1 MIPRYSREL
10 VSHIWADEFR
20 YKTWL
25 KIELLACEAWTKL
38 GKIPPKSLAVIK
50 KKAPSFNIKRI
61 PEIEETV
68 KHDVI
73 AFLTTVSE
81 AVGPDSRFIHV
92 GMTSSDVLDTAFAFQ
107 LKTAADVIVDDVG
120 NLLNVLKKQAQ
131 KYKNLPSIGRSH
143 GIHAEPT
150 SFGIK
155 FALWYAEFE
164 RHLKRLKDARES
176 IAVGKISGAVGTFAN
191 VPPQIEEHVCKNMG
205 LKPEPVS
212 TQVIQRD
219 RHAHFFTTLSLIAS
233 SIEKIALEIR
243 HLQRT
248 EVLEAEESFTKGQK
262 GSSAMPHKKNPIL
275 SENLTGLARVVRSN
289 SIAAM
294 ENVALWHERDI
305 SHSSVERV
313 IGPDSTILVDFML
326 SRLTDLL
333 DGLVVHEGAVKN
345 NLNKL
350 GGLINSQ
357 RVMLALTGAGMSR
370 EDAYKIVQE
379 SAMKVWEDVRA
390 GNKAD
395 FKKLLSGNTK
405 VKKILSEK
413 ELSAL
418 FDVKY
423 HLKHVDT
430 IYRRVFGSH

>member
-205 LKPEPVS
+205 LKF
-212 TQVIQRD
+212 RLLMLGLK
-219 RHAHFFTTLSLIAS
+219 RW
-233 SIEKIALEIR
+233 
-243 HLQRT
+243 
-248 EVLEAEESFTKGQK
+248 VL
-262 GSSAMPHKKNPIL
+262 KN
-275 SENLTGLARVVRSN
+275 
-289 SIAAM
+289 
-294 ENVALWHERDI
+294 
-305 SHSSVERV
+305 
-313 IGPDSTILVDFML
+313 
-326 SRLTDLL
+326 
-333 DGLVVHEGAVKN
+333 
-345 NLNKL
+345 
-350 GGLINSQ
+350 
-357 RVMLALTGAGMSR
+357 
-370 EDAYKIVQE
+370 
-379 SAMKVWEDVRA
+379 
-390 GNKAD
+390 
-395 FKKLLSGNTK
+395 
-405 VKKILSEK
+405 
-413 ELSAL
+413 
-418 FDVKY
+418 
-423 HLKHVDT
+423 
-430 IYRRVFGSH
+430 